1 MEDGKPFDA
10 YTVDG
15 KLVGRNLTS
24 LKQLKKGTYVIND
37 KTVVVK

>member
-1 MEDGKPFDA
+1 MDNTKNINRLKA
-10 YTVDG
+10 
-15 KLVGRNLTS
+15 VGRNLTS